1 MNSYLQPIVANYLDK
16 LKLGLSN
23 KGTSSDVLI
32 VQSNGGLVDVKLAA
46 QFPVRTAL
54 SGPAAGVKAAQ
65 YIGSEA
71 GFLNVITCDMGG
83 TSFDVSLIN
92 KGQITLAAQ
101 TEIAFGMV
109 VRTPMVEISTIGAG
123 GGSIAN
129 IDHGGLLTVGPES
142 AGSDPGPVSYGLGN
156 DRPTV
161 TDANLL
167 LGRINPKR
175 PIGGKLKELDIS
187 AAWKAVDLNIA
198 KPLGLSVPEAA
209 DAIVRVANAKMAGAI
224 RLVSVE
230 RGHDPKDFA
239 IMPFGGGGSLH
250 SGALMKEIGLGA
262 SLIPLY
268 PGVTSALG
276 CVVADMRVD
285 TVQTVNTLLDDLNI
299 NQLIEKMDQQALKF
313 ENILNE
319 SKNSLDGLSRVF
331 ELDMLYV
338 GQTHS
343 ICVPLS
349 VNLQTLSKEIIKKA
363 FDKIYLET
371 YGRLLPGINV
381 RVINLRIAV
390 IGNRPKLDLSSMT
403 SISSKSVE
411 ECQIE
416 TRLIWCDGAQVSAK
430 VYERLDLPI
439 GGKIVGPAL
448 LEQPDTTIFIEPN
461 MYGEVDHIGNLLIR
475 WCEE

>member
-1 MNSYLQPIVANYLDK
+1 
-16 LKLGLSN
+16 
-23 KGTSSDVLI
+23 
-32 VQSNGGLVDVKLAA
+32 
-46 QFPVRTAL
+46 
-54 SGPAAGVKAAQ
+54 
-65 YIGSEA
+65 
-71 GFLNVITCDMGG
+71 
-83 TSFDVSLIN
+83 
-92 KGQITLAAQ
+92 
-101 TEIAFGMV
+101 
-109 VRTPMVEISTIGAG
+109 MVEISTIGAG

-349 VNLQTLSKEIIKKA
+349 VNLQTLSKETIKKA

-390 IGNRPKLDLSSMT
+390 IGNRPKLDLSSMA

-461 MYGEVDHIGNLLIR
+461 MYGQVDHIGNLLIR